1 MDFLYSGAVVRA
13 VSTGAVALYQHLGPA
28 QHLLLRPVFGL
39 CCNALGLS
47 GELFARRNHYHARE
61 IRRAHRRTLGR
72 SLGSPITVEVWTRQG
87 TWFWY
92 VVNPHDNGA
101 TIGAAAT
108 RTEALREAR
117 LSLEEMSARTGQAMR
132 PHSSPAMVPLSKN
145 PI

>member
-39 CCNALGLS
+39 CCNALGLT

-61 IRRAHRRTLGR
+61 IRHAHCRRLARAH
-72 SLGSPITVEVWTRQG
+72 GSPITVEVWTRQG

-92 VVNPHDNGA
+92 VADPHGNGG
-101 TIGAAAT
+101 TIGAVAT
-108 RTEALREAR
+108 ETEAIREAR
-117 LSLEEMSARTGQAMR
+117 LSIEEMSARAGHVLR
-132 PHSSPAMVPLSKN
+132 PRSSPATPPRSKN